1 MYFLHIH
8 LNNVLENCGDV
19 NEKQGERFH
28 RDFKLLEER
37 YQGRWE
43 NDGRLLLGTQ
53 KPYSHHLERS
63 RKSFNL
69 HVILNIWSIKSL
81 FNFRLKTPFFPNR
94 TLLDV
99 NTAFL
104 LKTQMFLVRGAA
116 KILVGKSLFR
126 RGKKIIFGL
135 ASGKASK
142 CGYEGASRFQPLRK
156 RLNVVLSIFLIT
168 FREP

>member
-1 MYFLHIH
+1 MTNRVKDSIETSNYWKKDIKGVGRMMPDYCQEL
-8 LNNVLENCGDV
+8 
-19 NEKQGERFH
+19 K
-28 RDFKLLEER
+28 RDKS
-37 YQGRWE
+37 
-43 NDGRLLLGTQ
+43 
-53 KPYSHHLERS
+53 YSHHLERS
-63 RKSFNL
+63 RN
-69 HVILNIWSIKSL
+69 WSIKSL

-126 RGKKIIFGL
+126 RGEKIIFGL